1 MLNFTG
7 ELVFGH
13 RVLNFNVS
21 ANIKTLT
28 LTGTTVKKGFLY
40 AYLYDSEQQLRA
52 NLLFQKTD
60 KTLILTSESASL
72 GGIAGNLPAG
82 DWQLHLYNL
91 EGENR
96 TPKAMHYAINI
107 DTEIERGI
115 ELNEQL
121 TPECSTNTPL
131 LATPTQACLRTNP
144 GSPLDHNIHFDYHHS
159 KNNNAAWYRG
169 DLHAHTLLSDGHNTL
184 AAAAQ
189 IAEQQALDFFFI
201 TEHNI
206 CHPALPV
213 TDKTLILPAI
223 EVTTDQGHFNVHG
236 PRRMLNMFNAAYSS
250 AALIEQ
256 GLDLVA
262 NDEGNIS
269 INHPMMK
276 PWHWHYQD
284 IALNKVNTLEI
295 CCDPTWPTSPKA
307 TEGAL
312 TLLTQLWNCG
322 HRIAGVGGSDS
333 HLAPHERN
341 ANATEQSIYG
351 DPSTF
356 VHADTLSGNGIL
368 QGLRQGHV
376 YLERQCGL
384 DFQINNGT
392 VLPGQDVGN
401 RVIDYHLAVTD
412 KRTAYYAECIADG
425 EVISRIK
432 LTDEN
437 THFQVDMSNYAWLR
451 IDIRRGTF
459 INNSYDNDTAE
470 FEGLINP
477 IYNAT
482 KSIFSQPLVNTW
494 GELMQETNTHGN

>member
-21 ANIKTLT
+21 ANINTLT

-96 TPKAMHYAINI
+96 TPKAMHYAIDIKI
-107 DTEIERGI
+107 DV
-115 ELNEQL
+115 ELNEPFP
-121 TPECSTNTPL
+121 PECSSNDQL
-131 LATPTQACLRTNP
+131 LAIPTKTCLLANT
-144 GSPLDHNIHFDYHHS
+144 GSPLDHNIHFDYQHS

-206 CHPALPV
+206 CHPALPA

-256 GLDLVA
+256 GLGLVGR
-262 NDEGNIS
+262 DEGNIS

-284 IALNKVNTLEI
+284 IALNKVNTLEV

-322 HRIAGVGGSDS
+322 HRIAAVGGSDS

-341 ANATEQSIYG
+341 ANATEPSIYG

-356 VHADTLSGNGIL
+356 VYADTLSGNGIL
-368 QGLRQGHV
+368 QGLRQGHI

-401 RVIDYHLAVTD
+401 KVIDYHLAITD

-425 EVISRIK
+425 EVINRIK
-432 LTDEN
+432 LTSEAR
-437 THFQVDMSNYAWLR
+437 HFQVDMSNYAWLR
-451 IDIRRGTF
+451 IDIRRATLSE
-459 INNSYDNDTAE
+459 NSDSCVAA

-482 KSIFSQPLVNTW
+482 KTIFSHPQVNTW
-494 GELMQETNTHGN
+494 GELMEEKNTHGN

>member
-60 KTLILTSESASL
+60 KTLILTPESASL

-82 DWQLHLYNL
+82 YWQLHLYNL

-96 TPKAMHYAINI
+96 TPKAMHYAIDI

-121 TPECSTNTPL
+121 DTEDSTNTQL
-131 LATPTQACLRTNP
+131 LETPTQACLLTNP
-144 GSPLDHNIHFDYHHS
+144 GSPLDHSIHFDYHHS
-159 KNNNAAWYRG
+159 KNNNTAWYRG

-223 EVTTDQGHFNVHG
+223 EITTDQGHFNVHG

-250 AALIEQ
+250 AAMIEQ
-256 GLDLVA
+256 GL
-262 NDEGNIS
+262 G
-269 INHPMMK
+269 
-276 PWHWHYQD
+276 
-284 IALNKVNTLEI
+284 
-295 CCDPTWPTSPKA
+295 
-307 TEGAL
+307 
-312 TLLTQLWNCG
+312 
-322 HRIAGVGGSDS
+322 
-333 HLAPHERN
+333 
-341 ANATEQSIYG
+341 
-351 DPSTF
+351 F
-356 VHADTLSGNGIL
+356 
-368 QGLRQGHV
+368 
-376 YLERQCGL
+376 
-384 DFQINNGT
+384 F
-392 VLPGQDVGN
+392 
-401 RVIDYHLAVTD
+401 
-412 KRTAYYAECIADG
+412 
-425 EVISRIK
+425 
-432 LTDEN
+432 
-437 THFQVDMSNYAWLR
+437 
-451 IDIRRGTF
+451 
-459 INNSYDNDTAE
+459 
-470 FEGLINP
+470 
-477 IYNAT
+477 
-482 KSIFSQPLVNTW
+482 
-494 GELMQETNTHGN
+494 